1 MSNYFASICI
11 RFYYMYICVCAGL
24 TGLTGLRSVHASL
37 ITPVVTQLW
46 RLWPQV
52 TSVQHA
58 VRIKFDWLTAYI
70 NVMFPVAGL
79 RWQWCGRMTALWRW
93 RAAGLKLKRSDWT
106 FPPSRWANTCRDT
119 HYVTAATLQQQFVLQ
134 SQLKERDGEMNTHT
148 SLSTLQGVAK
158 QPKEIWNQNS
168 DVKKIN
174 RM

>member
-1 MSNYFASICI
+1 MCWFDW
-11 RFYYMYICVCAGL
+11 FDWFEVCARVINNSCGHSSVTTL
-24 TGLTGLRSVHASL
+24 TSGD
-37 ITPVVTQLW
+37 
-46 RLWPQV
+46 LWPQV

-79 RWQWCGRMTALWRW
+79 RWQWCERMTAVWRW

>member
-58 VRIKFDWLTAYI
+58 VRIKFDWLTACHVSCCRFEVT
-70 NVMFPVAGL
+70 VM
-79 RWQWCGRMTALWRW
+79 
-93 RAAGLKLKRSDWT
+93 RANDSGVTMACCWFEIKEIWLDVS
-106 FPPSRWANTCRDT
+106 PSRWANTCRDT